1 MLARRLRRVALLR
14 VGSSRAAL
22 GLAWVWR
29 LLLARVGRG
38 AVLAI
43 VALTL
48 LAVATWPLLS
58 IG

>member
-1 MLARRLRRVALLR
+1 MLARRLRGVALLR

-22 GLAWVWR
+22 GLACVWR